1 MTQNKTG
8 KKKNTQKTK
17 NNKTKRKLGPS
28 FHFLASTK
36 QDPLARNQEN
46 AIQKRGKNLRTKQ
59 KTGPLRQTFHKA
71 LSVGK
76 ITPRPWITLHF
87 KQNKFVRVLAEKRFR
102 KTFSKTFF
110 RKSDENVFFPAID
123 KNVFEECLRKRF
135 FVFSG
140 FCFFSFVISSK
151 CLICGPTKK
160 KTFSKRFWWKTFS
173 QAMIKNVFFGKTFSI
188 ENVFENVFRPT
199 L

>member
-1 MTQNKTG
+1 MTHHDQKTKLVSKTMTNDFATNLMKNMTRSKKMTQNKTG

-140 FCFFSFVISSK
+140 FCFFSSF
-151 CLICGPTKK
+151 L
-160 KTFSKRFWWKTFS
+160 
-173 QAMIKNVFFGKTFSI
+173 QNV
-188 ENVFENVFRPT
+188 
-199 L
+199 